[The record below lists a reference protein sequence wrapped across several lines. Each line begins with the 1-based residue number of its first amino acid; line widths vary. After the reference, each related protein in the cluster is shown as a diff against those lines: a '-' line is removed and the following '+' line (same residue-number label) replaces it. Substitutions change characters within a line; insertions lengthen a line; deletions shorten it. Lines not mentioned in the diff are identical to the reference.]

1 MNGPSA
7 PMVLAAALCTS
18 VGCSS
23 ANSAGA
29 KPITLYD
36 AHRQL
41 MAQLATD
48 GTITDGAA
56 HVVTR
61 YDAATHAMPLLG
73 ATLDVAQSV
82 RVTGP
87 RELDVR
93 VGAIGPWHVRVLP
106 SNDVEVDGQV
116 FARVEGVE
124 VSTAGMLRLGALLC
138 AVPML
143 NPQRSPGA
151 DAALPSDADPPR
163 PPPPPPPRERCS
175 PPDASRQ

>member
-1 MNGPSA
+1 MNVISDL
-7 PMVLAAALCTS
+7 MVLAVALCTV
-18 VGCSS
+18 VGCLS
-23 ANSAGA
+23 ANSGGA
-29 KPITLYD
+29 KPLTLYD

-41 MAQLATD
+41 IAQLATD

-61 YDAATHAMPLLG
+61 YDAAAHAMPLRG

-106 SNDVEVDGQV
+106 SNDIEVDGQP
-116 FARVEGVE
+116 FAHVDGVE
-124 VSTAGMLRLGALLC
+124 ASTAGMFWLGVLLC
-138 AVPML
+138 ALPMID
-143 NPQRSPGA
+143 PPHRPSA
-151 DAALPSDADPPR
+151 DAALPSDPAPR
-163 PPPPPPPRERCS
+163 PPPPAPPIPR
-175 PPDASRQ
+175 